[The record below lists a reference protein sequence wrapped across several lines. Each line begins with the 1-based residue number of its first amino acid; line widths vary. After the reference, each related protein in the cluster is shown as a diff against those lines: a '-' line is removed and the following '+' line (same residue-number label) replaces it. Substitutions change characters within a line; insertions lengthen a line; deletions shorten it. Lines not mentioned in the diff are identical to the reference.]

1 MYRCFLW
8 GGVVQD
14 LLFETIAAQR
24 IGLLAKLAALS
35 DCSGDEKDVIFC
47 WLMELSADL
56 EKKLDAFEV
65 KNPQCGG
72 VSQCRSGFQ

>member
-1 MYRCFLW
+1 M
-8 GGVVQD
+8 QD

-35 DCSGDEKDVIFC
+35 DCSGDEKDVIFS

-56 EKKLDAFEV
+56 EKKLGAYEV
-65 KNPQCGG
+65 KNPHCGG
-72 VSQCRSGFQ
+72 VSRSGSGFQ